1 MLSGTL
7 RDTVSSFLLRRRG
20 DKSMRLGTVTE
31 LLAGVASRAANR

>member
-7 RDTVSSFLLRRRG
+7 RDMVSRLLLRRD

-31 LLAGVASRAANR
+31 LLAGLASRDQ